1 LLLFVTWVKNRM
13 AGNETKKKLR
23 LIHVEDDENDRE
35 LVLRQLLRSLIDAEI
50 TYAASEPDLR
60 RVLEAQHVDVIL
72 ADYKLPGFSGVA
84 ALHIAKEL
92 HPDVP
97 FVFLS
102 GTMDDQQAIET
113 FKLGASDYVF
123 KDHLNRLAGAI
134 ERALRESRQIAELRR
149 AEESLRGS
157 EERFRQ
163 LTENIEEV
171 FWLIDLTEHKFL
183 YVSPAYEK
191 IWGRTCQSL
200 YDDAHSWR
208 DSLHSEDRD
217 AVVASFDSA
226 HKGNC
231 DREFRIIRPDG
242 QVRWVNSRAFPIFD
256 ASGIAYR
263 VAGVTTDI
271 SDRKRLESQFLRAQ
285 RMESIGTLAGGIA
298 HDLNNAL
305 SPVVMSIDL
314 LRERFQDQDSQM
326 LLDAVATSAER
337 GAQMVKQLLTFA
349 RGIEGK
355 HVAIQVKH
363 IIREVENILR
373 QTLPKNIRIRA
384 ELPKKDLWTVSG
396 DATQLHQVLLNLCV
410 NARDAMPHGGTLT
423 IKACN
428 FQVDENIANTC
439 VDAKA
444 GRYVL
449 LSVCDTGIG
458 IPPQIRE
465 RIFDPFFTTKPL
477 DKGTGLGLST
487 VRGIV
492 QSHCGFISVYSE
504 VGRGSEFKV
513 FLPAQDGPAPTLVND
528 KAADVPAGKGELIL
542 VVDDEES
549 IRIMTQRT
557 LEAFHYKVL
566 TAKNGADAIAV
577 CAREMQNI
585 QIIITDIAMPVIDG
599 VGLIAT
605 VRKLAPKVKV
615 IAASGLDKVPDVSH
629 EHAFGADHFLSK
641 PFTAEV
647 LLRTV
652 RNLIDR

>member
-1 LLLFVTWVKNRM
+1 M
-13 AGNETKKKLR
+13 AGNENRKKLR
-23 LIHVEDDENDRE
+23 IIHVEDDGDDRE
-35 LVLRQLLRSLIDAEI
+35 LVFRELCRNSIDAEI
-50 TYAASEPDLR
+50 TYAANETEFRSA
-60 RVLEAQHVDVIL
+60 LEARDGDLIL
-72 ADYKLPGFSGVA
+72 ADYTLPGFSGVA
-84 ALHIAKEL
+84 ALRIAKEV

-102 GTMDDQQAIET
+102 GTIDEQQAVESL
-113 FKLGASDYVF
+113 KLGASDYVF
-123 KDHLNRLAGAI
+123 KKYLTRLPGAI
-134 ERALRESRQIAELRR
+134 ERALRESRQIADRRR
-149 AEESLRGS
+149 AEEALRGS

-163 LTENIEEV
+163 LTENIEEA
-171 FWLIDLTEHKFL
+171 FWLIDLTAHKFL
-183 YVSPAYEK
+183 YISPAYEK

-200 YDDAHSWR
+200 YDDAQSWR
-208 DSLHSEDRD
+208 DSVHPEDRN
-217 AVVASFDSA
+217 AVVASVDSA
-226 HKGNC
+226 HKRNC
-231 DREFRIIRPDG
+231 DLEFRIIRPDG
-242 QVRWVNSRAFPIFD
+242 QIRWVNSRAFPIFD
-256 ASGIAYR
+256 AFGVPYR

-305 SPVVMSIDL
+305 SPIVMSIDL
-314 LRERFQDQDSQM
+314 LRERFQERESQM
-326 LLDAVATSAER
+326 LLDAVAISAQR
-337 GAQMVKQLLTFA
+337 GAEMVKQLLTFA
-349 RGIEGK
+349 RGIDGK
-355 HVAIQVKH
+355 HIAIQVKH
-363 IIREVENILR
+363 IIREVESILQ

-384 ELPKKDLWTVSG
+384 ELPKEGIWTVLG

-410 NARDAMPHGGTLT
+410 NARDAMPYGGTLT

-428 FQVDENIANTC
+428 FEVDESIASAC
-439 VDAKA
+439 IDAKPGA
-444 GRYVL
+444 YTL
-449 LSVCDTGIG
+449 LSVCDTGVG
-458 IPPQIRE
+458 IPQQIRE

-492 QSHCGFISVYSE
+492 QSHGGFVSVYSE

-513 FLPAQDGPAPTLVND
+513 FLPAQHEPAPSLMKEKPV
-528 KAADVPAGKGELIL
+528 DVPVGNGELIL

-557 LEAFHYKVL
+557 LEAFQYKVL
-566 TAKNGADAIAV
+566 TANNGAEAIAV
-577 CAREMQNI
+577 CAREMQKI
-585 QIIITDIAMPVIDG
+585 QMIITDIAMPVIDG

-605 VRKLAPKVKV
+605 VRKLAPKVKI
-615 IAASGLDKVPDVSH
+615 IAASGLDEMPDVSH
-629 EHAFGADHFLSK
+629 EHAYGADHFLSK